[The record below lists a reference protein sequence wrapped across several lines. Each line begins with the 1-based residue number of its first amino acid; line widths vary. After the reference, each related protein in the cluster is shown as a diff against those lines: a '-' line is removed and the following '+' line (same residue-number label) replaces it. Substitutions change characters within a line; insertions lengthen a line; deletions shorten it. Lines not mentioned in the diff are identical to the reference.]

1 MLDNLQNEFLRNLLV
16 TPKTC
21 PLSNTLID
29 VGNRDQHN
37 DQQNY
42 QEGTPI
48 QPPTNPSIQGQS
60 SLVGGSDPAGT

>member
-1 MLDNLQNEFLRNLLV
+1 MLNEFLRSLLA
-16 TPKTC
+16 TPKAC

-42 QEGTPI
+42 QEETPI
-48 QPPTNPSIQGQS
+48 QPPPNPPIQRLS
-60 SLVGGSDPAGT
+60 SLVGGSDAAGT